1 MIEALKGYDWEE
13 AFGVADANWCLG
25 AAQKGKHPWVSVEDV
40 EVVLA
45 LRAGQ
50 NDGDSWLCLGQ
61 LKTGEFFFLT
71 AWCDYTG
78 WGCQDGGSISISDS
92 LENLKQ
98 FGMTP
103 DEKSDLGVA

>member
-1 MIEALKGYDWEE
+1 MIEALESYDWKE
-13 AFGVADANWCLG
+13 AFDVADVHACLDSRLTG
-25 AAQKGKHPWVSVEDV
+25 QPMSVSVEDV

-45 LRAGQ
+45 LRAGE
-50 NDGDSWLCLGQ
+50 NDGDPWLCLGQ
-61 LKTGEFFFLT
+61 LKTGEFFFLS

-78 WGCQDGGSISISDS
+78 WGCQDGGAITISDS

-103 DEKSDLGVA
+103 DEKSDLGVS